1 VAKKAADF
9 GGRSMRGVAIGFG
22 VGTIALVLA
31 LSPPAASAQQAS
43 GDQSLND
50 TQLLGMRLFN
60 QSCRVCHTK
69 PQLTSPLYGPE
80 LSQNSLGGQ
89 EAVMREVISN
99 GTPRMPG
106 FKYHFEPAQIEA
118 IVAYLKTIPTPPAP
132 ASPAR

>member
-1 VAKKAADF
+1 
-9 GGRSMRGVAIGFG
+9 MRGLAIA
-22 VGTIALVLA
+22 VGALMIALA
-31 LSPPAASAQQAS
+31 PPLQGARAQQAG
-43 GDQSLND
+43 GDPLND
-50 TQLLGMRLFN
+50 QQLLGMRLFN

-69 PQLTSPLYGPE
+69 PQMTSPLYGPQ
-80 LSQNSLGGQ
+80 LSQNSSGGQ

>member
-1 VAKKAADF
+1 
-9 GGRSMRGVAIGFG
+9 MRGVAIGFG
-22 VGTIALVLA
+22 AWTIPLVLA

-43 GDQSLND
+43 GDRSLND

>member
-1 VAKKAADF
+1 
-9 GGRSMRGVAIGFG
+9 MRGLAIG
-22 VGTIALVLA
+22 VGALRIALGL
-31 LSPPAASAQQAS
+31 PPQGAWAQQAG
-43 GDQSLND
+43 GDPLND
-50 TQLLGMRLFN
+50 QQLLGMRLFN

-69 PQLTSPLYGPE
+69 PQMTSPLYGPE
-80 LSQNSLGGQ
+80 LSQNSAGGQ